1 MKMKS
6 IDFAHEYNLHD
17 SFIKS
22 VEKDDDNHTMTLNIN
37 FAFWMQKDYV
47 EGTPENGIIKVT
59 FKNVHSYQC
68 EEGDP
73 AGAFVGILNA
83 EYKNGSLLIGLL
95 DDESVTY
102 FDMVITADEVTVTLE
117 ENCKD

>member
-1 MKMKS
+1 MKI
-6 IDFAHEYNLHD
+6 IDFANDYNLHD

-22 VEKDDDNHTMTLNIN
+22 VKKDDNNHTVTLIIN

-47 EGTPENGIIKVT
+47 EGAPENGVIKVA
-59 FKNVHSYQC
+59 FKNVQKYQC

-73 AGAFVGILNA
+73 AGAFVGILKA
-83 EYKNGSLLIGLL
+83 EYKDGSLVIGLL

-102 FDMVITADEVTVTLE
+102 FDLVITADEVTVTVEDTE
-117 ENCKD
+117 EKP